1 MRKIKV
7 AFFADML
14 VENFDGAARTIYQ
27 IIQRI
32 DRSRFEFFFIT
43 GSAPG
48 PDFQYKYYLVP
59 SIEIPK
65 NEDYKMAIPA
75 LAFFEMN
82 NAMLI
87 FKPDVIH
94 ISSPSFLGRYALDY
108 GRNNHIPV
116 ITIYH
121 THFISYIDYYFKD
134 AKFLID
140 AVKAFVISRNKSFYN
155 GCNRVLVPSQSLM
168 DELAGY
174 DFDVSKMKLWP
185 RGMNVSLF
193 SPEKKNTHLKK
204 EMGLDRPVVLFA
216 SRLVWEKNLTTLV
229 SIYEKNEALGSPYIF
244 VVAGDGVARE
254 ELQQQMP
261 NAVFLGNLDHEA
273 LSIWYASADVFLFTS
288 ETETYG
294 NVVVEA
300 MASGLP
306 VVVANAGGPN
316 DLVDQYV
323 TGIKCDPRDADAFY
337 AGINLYMTDEQLRST
352 IVKNAL
358 QYARSLNWDQLT
370 ATYFEMVASM
380 TSQKA

>member
-1 MRKIKV
+1 MRKIRV

-32 DRSRFEFFFIT
+32 DRDRFEYFFIT

-48 PDFQYKYYLVP
+48 PDFPFKYYLVP

-87 FKPDVIH
+87 FKPEVIH

-108 GRNNHIPV
+108 GKNNSIPV

-155 GCNRVLVPSQSLM
+155 GCDLVLVPSKSLM
-168 DELAGY
+168 EELAGY
-174 DFDVSKMKLWP
+174 DFDSSKMRLWP
-185 RGMNVSLF
+185 RGMNVTLF
-193 SPEKKNTHLKK
+193 SPDKKNLQIREAH
-204 EMGLDRPVVLFA
+204 GLNRPVVLFA
-216 SRLVWEKNLTTLV
+216 SRLVWEKNLATLV
-229 SIYEKNEALGSPYIF
+229 AIYEKNESLGRPYSF
-244 VVAGDGVARE
+244 VIAGDGVARE

-261 NAVFLGNLDHEA
+261 FALFLGKLDHA
-273 LSIWYASADVFLFTS
+273 SLSIWYATADVFLFTS

-323 TGIKCDPRDADAFY
+323 TGIKCDPRDADAFF
-337 AGINLYMTDEQLRST
+337 AGIQLYMTDGQLRST
-352 IVKNAL
+352 IIENAL
-358 QYARSLNWDQLT
+358 QFARSLNWDQL
-370 ATYFEMVASM
+370 ALTYFSMVEDMHNQS
-380 TSQKA
+380 

>member
-1 MRKIKV
+1 MRKTRV

-32 DRSRFEFFFIT
+32 DRTRFEYFFIT

-48 PDFQYKYYLVP
+48 PDFPYKYYLVP
-59 SIEIPK
+59 SIDIPK

-108 GRNNHIPV
+108 GRNNEIPV

-140 AVKAFVISRNKSFYN
+140 AVKSFVISRNKSFYN
-155 GCNRVLVPSQSLM
+155 GCDLVLVPSQSLM

-174 DFDVSKMKLWP
+174 SFDESKMRLWP

-193 SPEKKNTHLKK
+193 SPEKKSVRIR
-204 EMGLDRPVVLFA
+204 EEYGLDRPVVLFA
-216 SRLVWEKNLTTLV
+216 SRLVWEKNLATLV
-229 SIYEKNEALGSPYIF
+229 AIYEKNEALGRPFAF

-254 ELQQQMP
+254 ELQHQMP
-261 NAVFLGNLDHEA
+261 HALFLGKLDHES

-316 DLVDQYV
+316 DLVNQYV
-323 TGIKCDPRDADAFY
+323 TGIKLDPRDADAFY
-337 AGINLYMTDEQLRST
+337 AGIQLYLTDELLRTT
-352 IVKNAL
+352 ITQNAL
-358 QYARSLNWDQLT
+358 QFARSLDWDQLT
-370 ATYFEMVASM
+370 ASYFEMVESM
-380 TSQKA
+380 HPKD